1 MAICPYCECEV
12 RSLDIRPMAARTP
25 RQSVDAVAYL
35 CSECKQILSVGT
47 DPLAIRKAIVKD
59 VLAALEES

>member
-1 MAICPYCECEV
+1 
-12 RSLDIRPMAARTP
+12 
-25 RQSVDAVAYL
+25 VDAVAYL
-35 CSECKQILSVGT
+35 CSECKLILSVGS